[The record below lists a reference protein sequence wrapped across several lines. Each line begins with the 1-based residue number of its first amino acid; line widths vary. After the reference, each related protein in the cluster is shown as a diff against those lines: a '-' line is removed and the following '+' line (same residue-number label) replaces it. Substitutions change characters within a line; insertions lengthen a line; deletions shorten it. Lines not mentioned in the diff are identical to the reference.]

1 MLGLAIFYGRSRLI
15 LGFLVPACFSILG
28 IYSSSSFVLCLII
41 WQPSFPLHCLPF
53 TFCGSSTVS
62 GSYTYLWSQWM
73 VWDRKKKKLGAGHS
87 VKVSHVVTGTQLTSP
102 LPLGVCISRQTQEL
116 GLGIKHRYSDVGCGW
131 LSYLLNACPHC
142 FLFGISAMSQFH
154 RGESLPPCFFHLWN
168 LLDGSVMGW
177 QTEQWSLWLGH
188 SFR

>member
-87 VKVSHVVTGTQLTSP
+87 VKVSHVVTGTQLTFP
-102 LPLGVCISRQTQEL
+102 LPLGVCISRQLDSRAGTRNQTP
-116 GLGIKHRYSDVGCGW
+116 VFWCGVW
-131 LSYLLNACPHC
+131 LIILTAECLPTLLP
-142 FLFGISAMSQFH
+142 
-154 RGESLPPCFFHLWN
+154 LWN
-168 LLDGSVMGW
+168 FSYEPV
-177 QTEQWSLWLGH
+177 S
-188 SFR
+188 